1 MCARMCVVY
10 VCMRVHACVLA
21 CVRVTGWALLVK
33 VCAPSWIS
41 IVSRMDNIQGRCIRV
56 NKALNLIDGEAKELR
71 PCTVGEWC
79 VSSCVCTCVH
89 AHVG

>member
-1 MCARMCVVY
+1 VVY